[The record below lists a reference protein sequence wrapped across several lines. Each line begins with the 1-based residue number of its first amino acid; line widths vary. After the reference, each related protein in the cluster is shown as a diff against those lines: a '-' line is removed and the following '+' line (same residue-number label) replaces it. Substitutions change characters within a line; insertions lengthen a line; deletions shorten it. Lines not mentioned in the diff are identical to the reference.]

1 MILDCLF
8 YCEIQFFLESP
19 VYNAWNLSSLKM
31 ICGTNRET
39 RRKEGM
45 KEGRERK
52 RKAESEKGERK
63 RESPSS

>member
-1 MILDCLF
+1 
-8 YCEIQFFLESP
+8 
-19 VYNAWNLSSLKM
+19 M